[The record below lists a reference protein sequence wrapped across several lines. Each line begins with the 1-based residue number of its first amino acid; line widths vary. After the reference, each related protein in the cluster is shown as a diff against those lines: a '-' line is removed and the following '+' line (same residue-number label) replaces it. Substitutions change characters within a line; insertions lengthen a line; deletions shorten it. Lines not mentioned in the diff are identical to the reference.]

1 MNILIANSESETS
14 NQLIQL
20 LHQYDKTINILGKAS
35 SAEEAT
41 TLFSQKDTQIDL
53 AFLESRISNDL
64 ILQKM
69 SNSIAG
75 IPIVFTSAFKKDAYD
90 AIKANSIDFL
100 LEPFNLQEISQSI
113 TKAKNQVDSINIK
126 NQGYKKRFLIKF
138 GDKIQ
143 FKAIDDI
150 SYIFAEGKIAYIVTR
165 STNRKYIIEHTLD
178 ELEKR
183 YLDPST
189 FYRIN
194 RKFIVH
200 IDAIEEARS
209 YVNSRLKLIFNP
221 ATEFDMVVSREKVH
235 DFKNWLNL

>member
-20 LHQYDKTINILGKAS
+20 LHQYDKKINIIGNTS
-35 SAEEAT
+35 SAEEALS
-41 TLFSQKDTQIDL
+41 LFSQKDTHIDL
-53 AFLESRISNDL
+53 AFLESRISNDP

-69 SNSIAG
+69 SNNLAG

-90 AIKANSIDFL
+90 AIKANTIDFL
-100 LEPFNLQEISQSI
+100 LEPFNLQEISQCI
-113 TKAKNQVDSINIK
+113 TRAKNQSESLNIEK
-126 NQGYKKRFLIKF
+126 QGYKKRFLIKF

-143 FKAIDDI
+143 FKAIDEI

-165 STNRKYIIEHTLD
+165 TPNRKYIIEHTLD
-178 ELEKR
+178 ELEKK

-209 YVNSRLKLIFNP
+209 YVNSRLKLILNP

-235 DFKNWLNL
+235 EFKNWLNL